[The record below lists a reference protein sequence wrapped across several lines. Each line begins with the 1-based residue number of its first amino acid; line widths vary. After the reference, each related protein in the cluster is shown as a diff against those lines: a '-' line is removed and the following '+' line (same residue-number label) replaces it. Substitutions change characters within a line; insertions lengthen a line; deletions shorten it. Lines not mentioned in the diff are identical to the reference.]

1 MNARMNTRARSR
13 AQQRGVAV
21 ILALIAVSV
30 ATLLGLSLATSRDAT
45 VATSSNL
52 SKVATARAA
61 AASGIDLASAML
73 LKADALASLNDATL
87 FNGVS
92 INGANVRAEVRDIET
107 GRPATNESSA
117 IELIVHAEADGLV
130 QIARA
135 VGRAPMLDAP
145 MRADLDC
152 SEFALLGTS
161 TIALLGDA
169 HVSVWN
175 KSPLAVLGEPVR
187 YGLSSGSATGLNIGR
202 AATLHGCVELRQD
215 SFTQGKRGVR
225 AGACN
230 QALPDSCRHPC
241 PRRSATRTAR
251 GC

>member
-1 MNARMNTRARSR
+1 MMNKSHAAVGTRMNARMNTRTNTRARSR
-13 AQQRGVAV
+13 AQQRGIAV

-117 IELIVHAEADGLV
+117 IEIIVHAEADGLV
-130 QIARA
+130 QIARTNA
-135 VGRAPMLDAP
+135 GRADARRP
-145 MRADLDC
+145 R
-152 SEFALLGTS
+152 LLR
-161 TIALLGDA
+161 
-169 HVSVWN
+169 VC
-175 KSPLAVLGEPVR
+175 
-187 YGLSSGSATGLNIGR
+187 ATGNLDHRPTRRRACQRVEQVPAGRSRRACALRSVERFLNWAQHR
-202 AATLHGCVELRQD
+202 
-215 SFTQGKRGVR
+215 
-225 AGACN
+225 
-230 QALPDSCRHPC
+230 
-241 PRRSATRTAR
+241 PRRHSAWLRRTAPGFVHPR
-251 GC
+251 